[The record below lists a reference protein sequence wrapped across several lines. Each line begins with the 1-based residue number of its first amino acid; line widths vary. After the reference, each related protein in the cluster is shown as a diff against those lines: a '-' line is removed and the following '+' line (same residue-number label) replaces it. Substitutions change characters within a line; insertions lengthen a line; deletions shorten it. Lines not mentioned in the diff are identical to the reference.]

1 MIFMKKIFLED
12 EPDLE
17 IFLRRNSNSR
27 RITLRISALDGKITI
42 TGPNYVDFKEF
53 KNFAESKKSWLK
65 SKKNSF
71 WTPILVSEG
80 IKIPIG
86 GIDTKIS
93 FGDLQ
98 RPKKVGSI
106 LFVCK
111 QKPVSTQVKK
121 YLKEI
126 CRSHLDFTCRGFAE
140 RLGSKFRK
148 ITLRDTRSRWGSC
161 SIDANLMFSWRLIM
175 APENILAYVAAHE
188 VAHLKHM
195 DHSKDFWETVEYLF
209 GPYKNERTWL
219 KQNGSSLHRY
229 KFES

>member
-1 MIFMKKIFLED
+1 MKKIFLED

-65 SKKNSF
+65 SKKKSF
-71 WTPILVSEG
+71 EPPILVSEG
-80 IKIPIG
+80 IKIPVAG
-86 GIDTKIS
+86 TQTKILFS
-93 FGDLQ
+93 NV
-98 RPKKVGSI
+98 REPKKVGSI
-106 LFVCK
+106 LFVSK
-111 QKPVSTQVKK
+111 EKPVSIQVKK

-126 CRSHLDFTCRGFAE
+126 GRIHLAYICKEFAE
-140 RLGSKFRK
+140 RLGSKVHK

-161 SIDANLMFSWRLIM
+161 SNDAKLMFSWRLIM
-175 APENILAYVAAHE
+175 APEDVLAYVAAHE

-195 DHSKDFWETVEYLF
+195 NHSKDFWETVEYLF
-209 GPYKNERTWL
+209 GPYKEERGWL
-219 KQNGSSLHRY
+219 KQNGSSLHLY

>member
-1 MIFMKKIFLED
+1 MKKIFLED

-27 RITLRISALDGKITI
+27 RITLRISALDGKITA
-42 TGPNYVDFKEF
+42 TGPNYIDFKEF
-53 KNFAESKKSWLK
+53 KSFAESKKTWLK
-65 SKKNSF
+65 SKRKSF
-71 WTPILVSEG
+71 EPPILVSEG

-93 FGDLQ
+93 FGEFQ
-98 RPKKVGSI
+98 MQKKVGSI
-106 LFVCK
+106 LYICQ

-126 CRSHLDFTCRGFAE
+126 CRVQVDNMCKGFAE
-140 RLGSKFRK
+140 RLGAQFRK

-161 SIDANLMFSWRLIM
+161 SNDANLMFSWRLVM

-188 VAHLKHM
+188 IAHLKYM
-195 DHSKDFWETVEYLF
+195 DHSNEFWQTVEYLF

>member
-1 MIFMKKIFLED
+1 MKKIFLED

-27 RITLRISALDGKITI
+27 RITLRISALDGKITV
-42 TGPNYVDFKEF
+42 TGPNYIDFKEF
-53 KNFAESKKSWLK
+53 KSFAESKKTWLK
-65 SKKNSF
+65 SKRKSF
-71 WTPILVSEG
+71 EPPILVSEG

-93 FGDLQ
+93 FGEFQ
-98 RPKKVGSI
+98 MQKKVGSI
-106 LFVCK
+106 LYICQ

-126 CRSHLDFTCRGFAE
+126 CRVQVDNMCKRFAE
-140 RLGSKFRK
+140 RLGAQFRK

-161 SIDANLMFSWRLIM
+161 SNDANLMFSWRLVM
-175 APENILAYVAAHE
+175 APENVLAYVAAHE
-188 VAHLKHM
+188 IAHLKYM
-195 DHSKDFWETVEYLF
+195 NHSNEFWQTVEYLF

>member
-1 MIFMKKIFLED
+1 MKKIFLED

-126 CRSHLDFTCRGFAE
+126 CRIHLDFICRGFAE
-140 RLGSKFRK
+140 RLGSKVRK

-161 SIDANLMFSWRLIM
+161 SSDANLMFSWRLIM

-209 GPYKNERTWL
+209 GSYKKERAWL
-219 KQNGSSLHRY
+219 KQNGPSLHRY
-229 KFES
+229 KFDS

>member
-1 MIFMKKIFLED
+1 MTKIFLED

-27 RITLRISALDGKITI
+27 RITLRISALDGKITV
-42 TGPNYVDFKEF
+42 TGPNYIDFKEF
-53 KNFAESKKSWLK
+53 KSFAESKKTWLK
-65 SKKNSF
+65 SKRKSF
-71 WTPILVSEG
+71 EPPILVSEG

-93 FGDLQ
+93 FGEFQ
-98 RPKKVGSI
+98 MQKKVGNI
-106 LFVCK
+106 LYICQ

-126 CRSHLDFTCRGFAE
+126 CRVQVDNMCNGFAE
-140 RLGSKFRK
+140 RLGAQFRK

-161 SIDANLMFSWRLIM
+161 SNDANLMFSWRLVM

-188 VAHLKHM
+188 IAHLKYM
-195 DHSKDFWETVEYLF
+195 NHSNEFWQTVEYLF

>member
-1 MIFMKKIFLED
+1 MTKIFLED

-42 TGPNYVDFKEF
+42 TGPNYIDFKEF

-65 SKKNSF
+65 SKRKSF
-71 WTPILVSEG
+71 GAPILVSEG
-80 IKIPIG
+80 IKIPIR

-93 FGDLQ
+93 FGDFQ
-98 RPKKVGSI
+98 KPKKVGSI
-106 LFVCK
+106 LFVCR

-121 YLKEI
+121 YFKEI
-126 CRSHLDFTCRGFAE
+126 CRIQLDFMCKGFAE
-140 RLGSKFRK
+140 SLGSKVRK

-161 SIDANLMFSWRLIM
+161 SNDANLMFSWRLVM

-195 DHSKDFWETVEYLF
+195 DHSKDFWETVEYLL

-219 KQNGSSLHRY
+219 KQSGSALHRY

>member
-1 MIFMKKIFLED
+1 MTKIFLED

-27 RITLRISALDGKITI
+27 RITLRISALDGKITV
-42 TGPNYVDFKEF
+42 TGPNNVDYKEL
-53 KNFAESKKSWLK
+53 KSFAESKKTWLK
-65 SKKNSF
+65 SKRKSF
-71 WTPILVSEG
+71 EPPILVSEG

-126 CRSHLDFTCRGFAE
+126 CRSHFDFTCRGFAE

-161 SIDANLMFSWRLIM
+161 SNDANLMFSWRLIM
-175 APENILAYVAAHE
+175 APEDVLAYVAAHE

-195 DHSKDFWETVEYLF
+195 NHSKDFWETVEYLF

>member
-1 MIFMKKIFLED
+1 MKKIFLED

-42 TGPNYVDFKEF
+42 TGPNYINFKEF
-53 KNFAESKKSWLK
+53 KEFAESKKSWLK
-65 SKKNSF
+65 SKRKSF
-71 WTPILVSEG
+71 KPPILVSEG
-80 IKIPIG
+80 MKIPIG
-86 GIDTKIS
+86 GVDTEIS
-93 FGDLQ
+93 FSDIQ
-98 RPKKVGSI
+98 NPKKVGSI

-111 QKPVSTQVKK
+111 QKPVSTQVNK

-126 CRSHLDFTCRGFAE
+126 CIKHLDFICKGFAE
-140 RLGSKFRK
+140 RLGSKVRK

-161 SIDANLMFSWRLIM
+161 SNDGKLMFSWRLIM

-195 DHSKDFWETVEYLF
+195 DHSNDFWETVEYLF

-219 KQNGSSLHRY
+219 KHNGSSLHRY
-229 KFES
+229 KFVS